1 MIIFVVSGRLGAV
14 GFYGVRDVGFQAF
27 RVVGSVGLG
36 SSRLLGLV
44 PQELQCGCANS
55 EFCALCYILSH
66 VEYASFENGDVA
78 GPGRLALAPVK
89 DGKDLHTA
97 KPA

>member
-1 MIIFVVSGRLGAV
+1 MIIFVVSGRKGAV
-14 GFYGVRDVGFQAF
+14 GFYGVRDIGFQAF

-55 EFCALCYILSH
+55 EFCALCCAVLIFCRTWSTRLLKMVMLLARAALLSH
-66 VEYASFENGDVA
+66 
-78 GPGRLALAPVK
+78 L
-89 DGKDLHTA
+89 
-97 KPA
+97 